1 MSEYVVPKEYFCR
14 LHHVRP
20 RFKNEVENVLGYVAF
35 GIVDI
40 GQKDSDTFKKELNC
54 FIRTYGS
61 NAVCSEKTINNWRT
75 EIAAL
80 FGMYK
85 EINDISIPTAASI
98 DLANESNLE
107 RFFRNFIFTFQY
119 PGGHLKSNAIMEL
132 LENEIEFHPGK
143 WLAEYFLSTE
153 NAYITKA
160 EFCHC
165 VFHDKR
171 VTRDHEIIK
180 ETIARINRNRD
191 LKVEYDTRGDVVR
204 YAGDILDYMVLGGM
218 LYVDV
223 DNKYHMLPSAQ
234 KTLLALKDDTRFFD
248 KYRKIKVCNE
258 AINAIEPDWFDY
270 VDKEYLNT
278 NRILDTTVCA
288 EHNAEEPQK
297 ASIHQVHDQNQST
310 TLPEFDINEADSSET
325 GNMGESLILSHE
337 VLRVSGAGRKDLVHL
352 IKRIPTHLA
361 VGYDI
366 KSVEILTEDLRAIEV
381 KTSISKQPLTFNRFH
396 LTTNEWKV
404 AEDLG
409 DKYFVYRLA
418 IHEDGYTLF
427 IIRNPV
433 QKYKQ
438 DILKM
443 IPRDGADIVFD
454 DRAGAYEVLLC
465 TH

>member
-1 MSEYVVPKEYFCR
+1 MSEYNVPSEYFCR

-40 GQKDSDTFKKELNC
+40 GKRASDEFKQELNA

-61 NAVCSEKTINNWRT
+61 NANSSDKTINNWRT

-85 EINDISIPTAASI
+85 EYDDISIPTSASI

-132 LENEIEFHPGK
+132 LNNGISFHPGR
-143 WLAEYFLSTE
+143 WLAEYFLSAD

-165 VFHDKR
+165 VFHDMR
-171 VTRDHEIIK
+171 VTRDHEK
-180 ETIARINRNRD
+180 MEDTIQRILHNRAVNA
-191 LKVEYDTRGDVVR
+191 EYDTQGDTVR

-218 LYVDV
+218 LWV
-223 DNKYHMLPSAQ
+223 DNDNRYKKMPAAHSVLF
-234 KTLLALKDDTRFFD
+234 ALKNDTRFFS
-248 KYRKIKVCNE
+248 KYDEININNQ
-258 AINAIEPDWFDY
+258 AINAIEPEWFDY
-270 VDKEYLNT
+270 VDREYQHT
-278 NRILDTTVCA
+278 NELL
-288 EHNAEEPQK
+288 EPEQTQAVK
-297 ASIHQVHDQNQST
+297 FTDRSESPDASSQETSPCSQSS
-310 TLPEFDINEADSSET
+310 FDPNEASTAET
-325 GNMGESLILSHE
+325 GNRGENLAHVHE
-337 VLRVSGAGRKDLVHL
+337 ILRVKAAGREDLVHL

-366 KSVEILTEDLRAIEV
+366 KSVEVLTEDMRAIEV

-418 IHEDGYTLF
+418 IHDEGYTLF

-433 QKYKQ
+433 RKYKQ
-438 DILKM
+438 DLIKM
-443 IPRDGADIVFD
+443 IPRDGADIIFD
-454 DRAGAYEVLLC
+454 DNAGTYEELLC
-465 TH
+465 IH